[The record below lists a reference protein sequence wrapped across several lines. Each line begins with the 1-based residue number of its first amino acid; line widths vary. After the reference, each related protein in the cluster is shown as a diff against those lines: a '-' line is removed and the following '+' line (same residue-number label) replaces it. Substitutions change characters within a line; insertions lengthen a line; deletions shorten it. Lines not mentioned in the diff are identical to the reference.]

1 MKISA
6 VYIAKN
12 EENNIA
18 RSLESVKNSVDELIL
33 VDTGSTDDTMDI
45 FRRYGGQVYQQAWQ
59 DDFSAARNF
68 AFSKGTGTIYS
79 GWMQMMYCLR
89 KVNSDF

>member
-18 RSLESVKNSVDELIL
+18 RSLESVKFSVDELIL
-33 VDTGSTDDTMDI
+33 VDTGSTDATMDI

-59 DDFSAARNF
+59 DDFSAPRNL
-68 AFSKGTGTIYS
+68 AISKATGDWLIL
-79 GWMQMMYCLR
+79 LR
-89 KVNSDF
+89 KQPII